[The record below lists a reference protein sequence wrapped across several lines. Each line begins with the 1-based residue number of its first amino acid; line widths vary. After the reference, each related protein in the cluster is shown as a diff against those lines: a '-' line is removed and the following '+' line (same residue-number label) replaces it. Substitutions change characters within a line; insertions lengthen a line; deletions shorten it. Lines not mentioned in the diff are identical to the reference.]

1 MTATI
6 VGAGRTLAAAIF
18 LVALVPPAA
27 LIAFPW
33 TLISRDV
40 RFLYSVGMGFSHW
53 AARIAGAKIELI
65 GLEKLDPQGTY
76 IFMSNHVSNLDPPVL
91 VPIIPRRT
99 SVLAKKELWRI
110 PILKKALDLAE
121 IVPVERSSRDAAIQ
135 SIRRAGEVMRHGIN
149 MTIYPEG
156 TRSRDGRLLPFKKG
170 PFHLAME
177 TGNSVVPVTILGT
190 YEMMPKGSWIAR
202 RGTATLV
209 FHAPLD
215 PKQFASREELM
226 QAVWQ
231 EINSALPE
239 ERR

>member
-1 MTATI
+1 MIASI
-6 VGAGRTLAAAIF
+6 LDAARTLAAALF
-18 LVALVPPAA
+18 LIVLVPPAA

-40 RFLYSVGMGFSHW
+40 RFLYSVGMGFAHW
-53 AARIAGAKIELI
+53 AARIAGAKIKLV
-65 GLEKLDPQGTY
+65 GFEKLDPQGTY

-91 VPIIPRRT
+91 IPIIPRRT
-99 SVLAKKELWRI
+99 SVLAKRELWRI
-110 PILKKALDLAE
+110 PILNKALDLVE
-121 IVPVERSSRDAAIQ
+121 IVPVDRSSRDAAIQ
-135 SIRRAGEVMRHGIN
+135 SVRRAGEVMRHRVN

-177 TGNSVVPVTILGT
+177 TGEPVVPVTILGT

-202 RGTATLV
+202 NGTATLV

-231 EINSALPE
+231 EINSALPV